1 MSAKFGP
8 KTVVEAKL
16 ISIALVKYVDV
27 EGVEQ
32 VQLALVGD
40 NTVHLLNSKAL
51 GISDA
56 QSQGP
61 AATWLKDGVFTL
73 LGKP

>member
-1 MSAKFGP
+1 MPVTSPTNKQMSAKFGP

-40 NTVHLLNSKAL
+40 NTVHLLNSRRWASL
-51 GISDA
+51 THRARG
-56 QSQGP
+56 
-61 AATWLKDGVFTL
+61 L
-73 LGKP
+73 LRRG